1 MEKGNSFFNDN
12 RSCTCG
18 SKDIAH
24 YAHWLSGEIPVG
36 ISGTR
41 ACRSCHRWE
50 KVLTIAPAK
59 NIWDM
64 EKWIVTMQGEGT
76 YSGGIKERDAVT
88 TWRNPDNLL
97 YPRHKI
103 MGDDRD

>member
-1 MEKGNSFFNDN
+1 MEKGNSFFNGDK
-12 RSCTCG
+12 SCTCG

-24 YAHWLSGEIPVG
+24 YAHWMNGEIPAGVG
-36 ISGTR
+36 GTR
-41 ACRSCHRWE
+41 ACRFCHRWE
-50 KVLTIAPAK
+50 KVLTIAPAQ

-64 EKWIVTMQGEGT
+64 DKWIVTRQGQGT
-76 YSGGIKERDAVT
+76 YSGIKARDAVQ
-88 TWRNPDNLL
+88 TWVNPDNEK